1 MADILLVEDNPD
13 DAELALQALRRNDL
27 KTEVFVA
34 KDGQGALD
42 YLFSAASVT
51 GTSPHNLPLLI
62 LLDLNLPYIGGLDV
76 LKKIRSSEITRH
88 VPVVILT
95 TSDDEYAIR
104 SAYELGA
111 NSLIKKSTDFDQFV
125 QAMRQ
130 INDYWLGFN
139 IAKEHDKVFV

>member
-1 MADILLVEDNPD
+1 MAHILLVEDNPD
-13 DAELALQALRRNDL
+13 DVELALKALRRNNL

-34 KDGQGALD
+34 KDGQAALD
-42 YLFSAASVT
+42 YLLNVGTLT
-51 GTSPHNLPLLI
+51 GRSEPNLPQLI

-76 LKKIRSSEITRH
+76 LKNIRSSETMRH
-88 VPVVILT
+88 VPVVVLT
-95 TSDDEYAIR
+95 TSDDEGAIR

-111 NSLIKKSTDFDQFV
+111 NSFIRKPTDFEQFV

-139 IAKEHDKVFV
+139 ITKEQDKVFV